1 MNCQNEI
8 PFEQEL
14 LRKGIHLISLSIPIS
29 YFFFNKDLLLFV
41 LGPLAVASL
50 VIDLLSKENSIVR
63 EVLHKFFGK
72 MLRPHETQKGLIFN
86 GATWVLISAFLSIL
100 IFPKL
105 IAVTSLSILVV
116 SDISSAIIGRKFGRT
131 KFFNKSF
138 EGTIAFIIS
147 GIIMVIII
155 GFIFSAPYS
164 FFIAGVIASII
175 GAFVEVY
182 SGICKID
189 DNFSIPFS
197 VGITLW
203 LLGLYFDWINL
214 PYIYLQ

>member
-1 MNCQNEI
+1 
-8 PFEQEL
+8 
-14 LRKGIHLISLSIPIS
+14 
-29 YFFFNKDLLLFV
+29 
-41 LGPLAVASL
+41 
-50 VIDLLSKENSIVR
+50 
-63 EVLHKFFGK
+63 

-147 GIIMVIII
+147 AIIMVIII
-155 GFIFSAPYS
+155 GLIFSAPYS

>member
-1 MNCQNEI
+1 MNYHNEI

-29 YFFFNKDLLLFV
+29 YFFFNKDLLLYV
-41 LGPLAVASL
+41 LGPLTIISL
-50 VIDLLSKENSIVR
+50 VIDFISKENL
-63 EVLHKFFGK
+63 EVKKIINKFFGK
-72 MLRPHETQKGLIFN
+72 MLRPHETQKGLILT

-116 SDISSAIIGRKFGRT
+116 SDISSAIIGRRFGKT

-138 EGTIAFIIS
+138 EGSIAFICS
-147 GIIMVIII
+147 GVIMIIII
-155 GFIFSAPYS
+155 GILFSAPYS
-164 FFIAGVIASII
+164 FFIAGVVASII

-182 SGICKID
+182 SGIIKID
-189 DNFSIPFS
+189 DNLSIPFS

-203 LLGLYFDWINL
+203 LLGIYFDWIHL
-214 PYIYLQ
+214 PYIFLQ

>member
-8 PFEQEL
+8 SFEQEL

-29 YFFFNKDLLLFV
+29 YFFFNKDFLLFV
-41 LGPLAVASL
+41 LGPLALASL
-50 VIDLLSKENSIVR
+50 VIDFLSKENPVVSQLLKR
-63 EVLHKFFGK
+63 FFGK
-72 MLRPHETQKGLIFN
+72 MLRSHETQKGLIFN

-116 SDISSAIIGRKFGRT
+116 SDISSAIIGRKFGKT

-138 EGTIAFIIS
+138 EGTLAFIIS
-147 GIIMVIII
+147 AIVMTFII
-155 GFIFSAPYS
+155 GFLFSAPYS
-164 FFIAGVIASII
+164 YFIAGIVASIV

-203 LLGLYFDWINL
+203 LLGLYFEVINL

>member
-1 MNCQNEI
+1 MSYQNEI

-29 YFFFNKDLLLFV
+29 YFFFNRDLLLFV
-41 LGPLAVASL
+41 LGPLTLISFVL
-50 VIDLLSKENSIVR
+50 DILYKENL
-63 EVLHKFFGK
+63 EVKRIINKFFGK
-72 MLRPHETQKGLIFN
+72 MLRPHETKKGLILT

-105 IAVTSLSILVV
+105 IAVTALSILVV
-116 SDISSAIIGRKFGRT
+116 SDISSAIVGRKFGKT
-131 KFFNKSF
+131 KFLNKSF

-147 GIIMVIII
+147 AVIMVFII
-155 GFIFSAPYS
+155 GILFSTPYS
-164 FFIAGVIASII
+164 FFIAGIVASII
-175 GAFVEVY
+175 GAFAEVY
-182 SGICKID
+182 SGTCKID

-203 LLGLYFDWINL
+203 LLGLYFNWINL

>member
-1 MNCQNEI
+1 MNYHNEI

-29 YFFFNKDLLLFV
+29 YFFFNKDLLLYV
-41 LGPLAVASL
+41 LGPLTIISL
-50 VIDLLSKENSIVR
+50 VIDFISKENL
-63 EVLHKFFGK
+63 EVKKIINKFFGK
-72 MLRPHETQKGLIFN
+72 MLRPHETQKGLILT

-116 SDISSAIIGRKFGRT
+116 SDISSAIIGRRFGKT

-138 EGTIAFIIS
+138 EGSIAFICS
-147 GIIMVIII
+147 GVIMIIII
-155 GFIFSAPYS
+155 GILFSAPYS

-182 SGICKID
+182 SGIIKID
-189 DNFSIPFS
+189 DNLSIPFS

-203 LLGLYFDWINL
+203 LLGIYFDWIHL

>member
-1 MNCQNEI
+1 MNYQNEI

-29 YFFFNKDLLLFV
+29 YFFFQRDFLLFV
-41 LGPLAVASL
+41 LGPLTLISF
-50 VIDLLSKENSIVR
+50 VIDLLSKENT
-63 EVLHKFFGK
+63 EVKRIIYKYFGK
-72 MLRPHETQKGLIFN
+72 MLRPHETQKGLTLT
-86 GATWVLISAFLSIL
+86 GATWVLISAFICIL

-138 EGTIAFIIS
+138 EGTVAFIIS
-147 GIIMVIII
+147 AVIMVFII
-155 GFIFSAPYS
+155 GILFSAPYS
-164 FFIAGVIASII
+164 FFIAGIVASII
-175 GAFVEVY
+175 GAFAEVC

-197 VGITLW
+197 VGFTLW
-203 LLGLYFDWINL
+203 LLGLYFNFINL
-214 PYIYLQ
+214 PYIY

>member
-1 MNCQNEI
+1 MSYQNEI

-29 YFFFNKDLLLFV
+29 YFFFNRDLLLFV
-41 LGPLAVASL
+41 IGPLTLISFIL
-50 VIDLLSKENSIVR
+50 DLLYKENS
-63 EVLHKFFGK
+63 EVKRIINKFFGK
-72 MLRPHETQKGLIFN
+72 MLRPHETQKGLILT
-86 GATWVLISAFLSIL
+86 GATWVLISAFMSIL

-105 IAVTSLSILVV
+105 IAVTALSILVV

-138 EGTIAFIIS
+138 EGTLAFIVS
-147 GIIMVIII
+147 AVIMVLII
-155 GFIFSAPYS
+155 GVLFSAPYS
-164 FFIAGVIASII
+164 YFIAGIIASII
-175 GAFVEVY
+175 GAFAEVY
-182 SGICKID
+182 SGVCKID

-203 LLGLYFDWINL
+203 LLGLYFNWINL
-214 PYIYLQ
+214 PFIYLP